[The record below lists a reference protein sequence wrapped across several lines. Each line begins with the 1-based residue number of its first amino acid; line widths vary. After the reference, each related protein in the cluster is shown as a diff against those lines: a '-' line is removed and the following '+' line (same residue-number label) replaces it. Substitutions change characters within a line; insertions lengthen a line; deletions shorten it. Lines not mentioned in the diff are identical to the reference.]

1 MSSRTSPHNNISPVD
16 TPPRPSRASPAPPI
30 DLGAR
35 GIAEMALP
43 PTLHQEKNNP
53 FPIDAARCEDYPQD
67 PTSPQDNISPG
78 DSPPRPS
85 RVSHAPPSIWER
97 GACWLSLPP
106 TTTKKNL
113 FLLTLRVV
121 MEKKNALKM
130 PPSPATMAALGTL
143 HPAPQEP
150 RPCQQGDVEVLL
162 TVGVYTVMVC

>member
-1 MSSRTSPHNNISPVD
+1 MVNLLIKLIYIDLMSSRTSPHDNISPVD

-67 PTSPQDNISPG
+67 PTSPHDNISPG

-85 RVSHAPPSIWER
+85 RVSHAPPIDLGAR
-97 GACWLSLPP
+97 GIAVGARGIADMH
-106 TTTKKNL
+106 TTIK
-113 FLLTLRVV
+113 
-121 MEKKNALKM
+121 
-130 PPSPATMAALGTL
+130 
-143 HPAPQEP
+143 
-150 RPCQQGDVEVLL
+150 
-162 TVGVYTVMVC
+162 